1 MGDAI
6 AGRYW
11 RHTCARMVNP
21 SIEADINCPFCGNG
35 CVEEMSSTRYPNNN
49 SSGPD
54 FVGSEITLSLWA
66 PVRLALMGGLTS
78 SGLHTSAPEQE
89 KKRISFNTRAL
100 QDMRSSSASESGH
113 SDIGRRGSLILL
125 DPFNE
130 EALIVQGSIGSNQ
143 GQIPSNRVTISL
155 ADYFIGPGLDFLL
168 HHLAENDAN
177 RYGTPPEQKEAVEA
191 MPIVNIEENTQC
203 RCSICLE
210 DFEIGSEEREMPCKH
225 KFHHA
230 CMVPWLEL
238 HSSCPVRQFQL
249 PSNDSKIEANGGRNN
264 EERERG
270 KSSGSKQQ
278 QNWSC
283 RR

>member
-54 FVGSEITLSLWA
+54 FVGSENTLSLWA

-78 SGLHTSAPEQE
+78 SGLHTSAPEQVTNGNSE
-89 KKRISFNTRAL
+89 DEEAE
-100 QDMRSSSASESGH
+100 SASESGH

-191 MPIVNIEENTQC
+191 MPIVNIEENSVGTLASLALP
-203 RCSICLE
+203 R
-210 DFEIGSEEREMPCKH
+210 SE
-225 KFHHA
+225 
-230 CMVPWLEL
+230 
-238 HSSCPVRQFQL
+238 SSQGHIDE
-249 PSNDSKIEANGGRNN
+249 N
-264 EERERG
+264 
-270 KSSGSKQQ
+270 
-278 QNWSC
+278 
-283 RR
+283 